1 MLDLR
6 DINKLQIDSYITI
19 AAINSPNIY
28 NCYCFTK
35 FMKILSFGV
44 LISAML
50 KFNRNI
56 QNIGFMPL

>member
-28 NCYCFTK
+28 
-35 FMKILSFGV
+35 LSSTYKCNFLG
-44 LISAML
+44 ADN
-50 KFNRNI
+50 K
-56 QNIGFMPL
+56 Q

>member
-28 NCYCFTK
+28 NCYCFT
-35 FMKILSFGV
+35 LN
-44 LISAML
+44 SATL
-50 KFNRNI
+50 
-56 QNIGFMPL
+56 